1 MAYVYARVNKET
13 MKFIRTKRQVS
24 FDYITRKTA
33 FQKDKVELW
42 EDESTNKWPTINQAK
57 KLAECYHIP
66 FAGFYM
72 ESEDINVK
80 HIPVIRNMRTV
91 YDSMN
96 DESAVNLAIL
106 DLLNDRE
113 FYVETKAEL
122 KERIPVFCIHIVGDS
137 VYDWARTIRSYL
149 ELDLKEQYA
158 LSSSRKFYLLL
169 REKIE
174 SKGIFVQCFKGV
186 ESEIMR
192 GVAIFD
198 GDTNP
203 PIIGVNDNDRYPA
216 KIFTILH
223 ELVHIIKRSSTM
235 CNEFYDSYS
244 ANSEEVF
251 CNAVAGE
258 VLIPSNIL
266 RTEYAQWGDADFD
279 LATVDN
285 LASRFSVSSEVV
297 ARRLMDCNICSFSWY
312 RSISD
317 ELTDRF
323 LKSKEENKQ
332 MRLLNGSSGI
342 PRNMPREAIDR
353 TSTDMCR
360 VLIRGYSE
368 GMFDKTDVSSHIGI
382 KEKHIDKFI
391 AEVLKWYR

>member
-13 MKFIRTKRQVS
+13 MKFIRTQRQVS

-33 FQKDKVELW
+33 FQKGTVELW

-80 HIPVIRNMRTV
+80 HIPVIRNMRTF
-91 YDSMN
+91 YDPVN

-137 VYDWARTIRSYL
+137 AYDWARIIRSYL
-149 ELDLKEQYA
+149 EFDLKDQYA
-158 LSSSRKFYLLL
+158 LSSSRKLYLLL

-186 ESEIMR
+186 EPEVMR

-216 KIFTILH
+216 KIFTMLH

-235 CNEFYDSYS
+235 CNEIYNSYS
-244 ANSEEVF
+244 ADSEEVF

-266 RTEYAQWGDADFD
+266 RMAYAQCGDADFD

-285 LASRFSVSSEVV
+285 LASKFSVSSEVV

-317 ELTDRF
+317 KLTDRF

-332 MRLLNGSSGI
+332 RRLLNGSGII

-360 VLIRGYSE
+360 VLTRGYSE